1 MKKLFLLGAMV
12 CALGMNVSAQS
23 SDTAGVRMIDVDLR
37 FIKFNG
43 TVIGVSGNNY
53 EEPIPYAIVRCRHEN
68 DKIFADTTDFD
79 GKFDICLTEGE
90 YDIEIQSIGFK
101 PFQRHIIVTDS
112 KPVVIKM
119 QASVCDD
126 PEDMIIIHYEYP
138 TKIEMGPDA
147 ATQKMEI
154 EGVQV
159 KVR

>member
-12 CALGMNVSAQS
+12 CALGMGVSAQS
-23 SDTAGVRMIDVDLR
+23 SDTTGGRMIDVDLR
-37 FIKFNG
+37 FVKFNG
-43 TVIGVSGNNY
+43 TVIGVSGTNY
-53 EEPIPYAIVRCRHEN
+53 EEPIPFAIVRCRAAN

-90 YDIEIQSIGFK
+90 YDIEIQYIGFK
-101 PFQRHIIVTDS
+101 PFQQHILVTDS

-119 QASVCDD
+119 RARACDD
-126 PEDMIIIHYEYP
+126 SEDMIIIRYEYP